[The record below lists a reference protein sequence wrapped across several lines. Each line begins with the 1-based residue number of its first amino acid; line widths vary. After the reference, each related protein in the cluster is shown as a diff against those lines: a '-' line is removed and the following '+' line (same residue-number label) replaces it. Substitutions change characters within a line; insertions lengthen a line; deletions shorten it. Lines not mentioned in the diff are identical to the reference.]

1 VADIVAV
8 VAVSL
13 LARCAGRM
21 AIESLLSNLNEPR
34 NNIVR
39 SVSVSLASGASSWP
53 SGYHGPSA
61 ELDEPLTYN
70 RACNLNCACDIRSV
84 VGIV

>member
-1 VADIVAV
+1 M

-13 LARCAGRM
+13 LARCAGSM

-39 SVSVSLASGASSWP
+39 GVSVSPGVRGFFVVFGTS
-53 SGYHGPSA
+53 
-61 ELDEPLTYN
+61 
-70 RACNLNCACDIRSV
+70 RSV
-84 VGIV
+84 HLRLIIALAIRVVPAIFRALCDV

>member
-1 VADIVAV
+1 M

-13 LARCAGRM
+13 LARCPGRV

-39 SVSVSLASGASSWP
+39 GVSVSPASGASSWP
-53 SGYHGPSA
+53 SGHHGLGP
-61 ELDEPLTYN
+61 ELDAPPACN
-70 RACNLNCACDIRSV
+70 RACNLGRACNIR
-84 VGIV
+84 GIAGAAYNV

>member
-1 VADIVAV
+1 M

-13 LARCAGRM
+13 LARCAGRI

-39 SVSVSLASGASSWP
+39 GVSVSLASGDFFVAFEDTTAGP
-53 SGYHGPSA
+53 RARCTSG
-61 ELDEPLTYN
+61 YN
-70 RACNLNCACDIRSV
+70 RACNSGRACNISNV
-84 VGIV
+84 LAGAV